1 MHEDVGQFAGGTEAL
16 HIDFTG
22 ERIVP
27 GAANCEPTFAQ
38 KMYQEHLAR
47 YAFAAQLAEGRDVL
61 DLACGVGYGSQWLA
75 KSGAKSV
82 LGIDLAADAIEHAKK
97 NYFHPSVSYRVEDA
111 TAMEYEQQF
120 DLIACFEFIEH
131 IDEQAKVLDGIK
143 RALRP
148 NGTLIISTPRPLDTK
163 RTDFHVHELDF
174 EELRALLAERFADV
188 QSYFERNCFTSFV
201 GAAMPDKLENVV
213 SVTDQ
218 IKIENADYFIF
229 VAKEELNK
237 SSTLLDPLVTIN
249 DDRYVLTL
257 EQDAVNFKNG
267 ENYHNQLI
275 SELSDKSEK
284 LTLELSTMQSELEI
298 HRKTA
303 GNVDSLQQQMSEIVG
318 NLADL
323 REGVRASA
331 ELSAVK
337 ADLDAVKADLD
348 AAHRSA
354 DQLLRQNETLIADNN
369 RVRTVLSN
377 VAQQLAET
385 ETRLNAKLAEGDL
398 VASLRGE
405 LALAQEETQS
415 VRHRFDECERT
426 LNRFRRSVSW
436 KATRPVRWIGRQY
449 NKLAGRSVA

>member
-1 MHEDVGQFAGGTEAL
+1 MVANIRAEN
-16 HIDFTG
+16 
-22 ERIVP
+22 P
-27 GAANCEPTFAQ
+27 AA
-38 KMYQEHLAR
+38 M
-47 YAFAAQLAEGRDVL
+47 
-61 DLACGVGYGSQWLA
+61 
-75 KSGAKSV
+75 
-82 LGIDLAADAIEHAKK
+82 
-97 NYFHPSVSYRVEDA
+97 
-111 TAMEYEQQF
+111 
-120 DLIACFEFIEH
+120 FEFIEH